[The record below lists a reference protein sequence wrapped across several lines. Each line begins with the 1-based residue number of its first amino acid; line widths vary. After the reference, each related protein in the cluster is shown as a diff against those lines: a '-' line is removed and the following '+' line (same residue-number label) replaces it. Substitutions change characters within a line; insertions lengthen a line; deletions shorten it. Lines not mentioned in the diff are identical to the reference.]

1 MKFEGQY
8 LSFDEY
14 QALGGTLNDN
24 NAFDLLE
31 YEVRKKINLR
41 IQNRLINETTIPF
54 DVKMCVNKLIS
65 KVYVWAK
72 NEDKHND
79 NIASESVGSYSVSF
93 ITGSQIAETIKV
105 HSDEIDDVILEC
117 LYGVVVNNE
126 ALLYLGV
133 K

>member
-31 YEVRKKINLR
+31 YEVRKKINVKT
-41 IQNRLINETTIPF
+41 QNRLVNETTIPF
-54 DVKMCVNKLIS
+54 DVKMCAYKLID
-65 KVYVWAK
+65 KVNFWASDE
-72 NEDKHND
+72 NKHND
-79 NIASESVGSYSVSF
+79 NVASESVGSYSVSY
-93 ITGSQIAETIKV
+93 ITGSQIEETIKA
-105 HSDEIDDVILEC
+105 HSSEIDDIMLEC
-117 LYGVVVNNE
+117 LFGVVVNNE
-126 ALLYLGV
+126 AILYLGV

>member
-31 YEVRKKINLR
+31 YEVRKKINLKT
-41 IQNRLINETTIPF
+41 QNRLINETTIPF
-54 DVKMCVNKLIS
+54 DVKMCANKLIN
-65 KVYVWAK
+65 KVSFWAK
-72 NEDKHND
+72 NENKHND
-79 NIASESVGSYSVSF
+79 NIASESVGKWSISY
-93 ITGSQIAETIKV
+93 ITGNQIEETMEA
-105 HSDEIDDVILEC
+105 HSSEIDDVIVEYLF
-117 LYGVVVNNE
+117 GVIVNNE
-126 ALLYLGV
+126 HILYLGV